1 MCTATPAHDMHRKL
15 PDVNIDGSNHQPG
28 NRDSVTI
35 IRRKLLVASHEDLI
49 AGDSRLHLKEGKI
62 FRTSMPYTLNT
73 TMVDGRFADQVI
85 GGPKLT
91 NKWSPP
97 TRSSPSF
104 LQAWTGVLRSEMP
117 DFGTASCS
125 LPLAPRKP

>member
-49 AGDSRLHLKEGKI
+49 AGDSRLHLYEGKI
-62 FRTSMPYTLNT
+62 FRTSMPYTQQWL
-73 TMVDGRFADQVI
+73 MEGLLI
-85 GGPKLT
+85 
-91 NKWSPP
+91 
-97 TRSSPSF
+97 RS
-104 LQAWTGVLRSEMP
+104 
-117 DFGTASCS
+117 
-125 LPLAPRKP
+125 